1 MNNLTETIVSC
12 KRCDLCKNQT
22 PLIQKCSK
30 VDIFWVGLSA
40 VKISDGQDV
49 PLSPNTN
56 TGKLIHSIEFF
67 FQEKSFYKTN
77 LVKCLPL
84 ANDKI
89 RYPSIKEMASCVTHL
104 KNEIQLFQPKLIF
117 LLGKQVATFV
127 LREFGVIDYTL
138 DEDFDYSS
146 YAFGN
151 TIFVPIHHPSFILV
165 YKRKRLQEYIKSI
178 EKTIWEREERTVHA
192 PLIAPRAV
200 LNLERKGAL
209 GVRYRLHIS
218 NMASGK
224 VRL

>member
-1 MNNLTETIVSC
+1 MNNLAEPIVSC

-30 VDIFWVGLSA
+30 ADIFWVGLSA
-40 VKISDGQDV
+40 VKILDSQDI

-89 RYPSIKEMASCVTHL
+89 RYPSAKEMACCFSHL
-104 KNEIQLFQPKLIF
+104 KNEIQLFQPKLLF

-127 LREFGVIDYTL
+127 LREFGVMDYTL

-146 YAFGN
+146 YAFGD
-151 TIFVPIHHPSFILV
+151 TIVVPIHHPSFILV
-165 YKRKRLQEYIKSI
+165 YKRKRLQEYIKSVEEI
-178 EKTIWEREERTVHA
+178 IGETEERKVYA

-200 LNLERKGAL
+200 INLERKGVWEF
-209 GVRYRLHIS
+209 GHRSFIS
-218 NMASGK
+218 DPA
-224 VRL
+224 